1 MNQFDK
7 TTLKVL
13 REDINE
19 ALTIVANQHNIK
31 ISVGNCS
38 YLEDSC
44 TFKLECS
51 LPNALKKTE
60 RDLETELEYREQSSI
75 AITLDRTKIA
85 YSDDGNHYKLVGY
98 KTRARKNPFIIEKV
112 IGGQLSGE
120 QYICTESYAEKLFG
134 DDSIG
139 APKISTT
146 VGTLTETD
154 RSGNPC

>member
-1 MNQFDK
+1 MNTFDK
-7 TTLKVL
+7 KTLKVL
-13 REDINE
+13 REEIDQ
-19 ALTIVANQHNIK
+19 ALDQVAQQHNIK
-31 ISVGNCS
+31 IATGNCS

-75 AITLDRTKIA
+75 ALTLDRTKIA
-85 YSDDGNHYKLVGY
+85 YNDGNHFKLVGY

-112 IGGQLSGE
+112 IGGQLTGD
-120 QYICTESYAEKLFG
+120 QYICTENYAEKLFG

-139 APKISTT
+139 TPKISTT
-146 VGTLTETD
+146 IGSLTETD
-154 RSGNPC
+154 RNGTPC

>member
-112 IGGQLSGE
+112 IGGKINTKNEWIEMFQLLMAHSEEIQGL
-120 QYICTESYAEKLFG
+120 S
-134 DDSIG
+134 DSQI
-139 APKISTT
+139 KSLLHQSLKDI
-146 VGTLTETD
+146 
-154 RSGNPC
+154 